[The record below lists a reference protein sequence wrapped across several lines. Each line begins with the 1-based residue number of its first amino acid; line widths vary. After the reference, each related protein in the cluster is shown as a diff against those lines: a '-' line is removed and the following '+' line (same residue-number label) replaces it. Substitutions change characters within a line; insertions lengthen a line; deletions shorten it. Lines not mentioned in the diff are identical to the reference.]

1 MFLRLVAVLTAG
13 AAVFVAPAVP
23 AAAAAMPA
31 VTKPSTTKPS
41 TPAATPP
48 MGFNDWNAFGCD
60 VDDSLIRE
68 TADAMVAN
76 GMAAAGYRYVNID
89 DCWSLHDRDT
99 DGRLVPDPVKFPEGI
114 KGVADYV
121 HGRGLKLGIYG
132 DAGTATCAGYP
143 GSLGHERVDAQTWA
157 DWGVD
162 YLKYDNCNNQSDGSQ
177 ADYIRRYTAM
187 HDALQATGRSIVL
200 SICEWGTSQPW
211 TWAPGVGQL
220 WRTTGDITDDWSSVR
235 SIIAQNAPLAP
246 YAGPGHWND
255 PDMLE
260 VGNGGM
266 TDLEYRTHMSMWA
279 MMAAPLIAGSDL
291 RTATA
296 ATLRILTQPGIIAI
310 DQDRLGVPGSVVRDE
325 DGLMV
330 LDKPLTGGDRAIA
343 LYNSTD
349 RLATVGAAAS
359 ATGLAKASGYQL
371 DDVWTGARAQA
382 KTTISAAVPPH
393 GTVVYRVRPLRT
405 PGALPPSV
413 TLAAGLGTLV
423 PGTADNP
430 QLTSAMTNRGAHP
443 IREVTVRVDAPTGWR
458 ITPTSK
464 PARRLLDTDA
474 TWTTNWTVSVPET
487 VQAGSYPVTVSARY
501 RWGPHRR
508 TATATATIAV
518 TVVTAPPDG
527 RWFLGA
533 LNPFSSTNASGP
545 IETDQAVGGPGV
557 GDGGLLTIGGRHYTR
572 GLGTAAASEI
582 VYFLGGRCSA
592 LNADVGVDD
601 QSAASAPVVFT
612 AYVDGRAATTS
623 GPLTS
628 GDKAVP
634 LSADLTGARS
644 LRLVA
649 AGGPAPADWANA
661 ILTCGNAAPTDPAQ
675 PSERTLFSFEAG
687 TDGFTIA
694 NPGPGGTVAQT
705 SDFATEGTHGLAVS
719 APVSGNWFGRTLD
732 EPLDLSGRTAF
743 SFDVRAGAS
752 GTSGEVALQV
762 GEAQTWCQGGHW
774 AWTNAGAARTITETV
789 DDIECPSGIPLD
801 LSDVRGIWIFLNG
814 GGTAEIDN
822 IRAR

>member
-1 MFLRLVAVLTAG
+1 MFRATFLSLTAALTTA
-13 AAVFVAPAVP
+13 AAVVIVPAVP
-23 AAAAAMPA
+23 AAATAMPA
-31 VTKPSTTKPS
+31 VIRPSV
-41 TPAATPP
+41 PAATPP

-60 VDDSLIRE
+60 VNDGLIRE

-76 GMAAAGYRYVNID
+76 GMAAAGYRFVNID
-89 DCWSLHDRDT
+89 DCWSLHDRDAE
-99 DGRLVPDPVKFPEGI
+99 GRLVPDPGKFPEGI

-121 HGRGLKLGIYG
+121 HGLGLELGLYA

-143 GSLGHERVDAQTWA
+143 GSLGHERIDAQTWA

-187 HDALQATGRSIVL
+187 RNALQATGRPIVF
-200 SICEWGTSQPW
+200 SICEWGSSEPW

-266 TDLEYRTHMSMWA
+266 TNLEYRTHMSMWA
-279 MMAAPLIAGSDL
+279 MMAAPLIAGTDL
-291 RTATA
+291 RTASA
-296 ATLRILTQPGIIAI
+296 DTLAILTQPGIIAI
-310 DQDRLGVPGSVVRDE
+310 DQDPLGVQGSVVHDE

-330 LDKPLTGGDRAIA
+330 LDKPLSGGDRAIA

-349 RLATVGAAAS
+349 RLATVGVPAS
-359 ATGLAKASGYQL
+359 ATGLAAARGYRL
-371 DDVWTGARAQA
+371 DDVWTGARTQA

-393 GTVVYRVRPLRT
+393 GAVVYRVRPIRT
-405 PGALPPSV
+405 PGAVPPSV

-430 QLTSAMTNRGAHP
+430 ELTTTMTNRGARP
-443 IREVTVRVDAPTGWR
+443 IQDVTVRVDAPTGWR
-458 ITPTSK
+458 ITSTSRA
-464 PARRLLDTDA
+464 ARRLLATDA
-474 TWTTNWTVSVPET
+474 TLTTNWTVSVPDT
-487 VQAGSYPVTVSARY
+487 AAAGTYPIKVSARY
-501 RWGPHRR
+501 RWGPHHR
-508 TATATATIAV
+508 TTTATATIDV

-533 LNPFSSTNASGP
+533 LAPFSSTNASGP
-545 IETDQAVGGPGV
+545 VEIDQAVGGTGA
-557 GDGGLLTIGGRHYTR
+557 GDGGLITIGGRYYSR
-572 GLGTAAASEI
+572 GLGTAAPSEI

-592 LNADVGVDD
+592 LNAYVGVDD
-601 QSAASAPVVFT
+601 QSAAAGPVTFT
-612 AYVDGRAATTS
+612 AYADGRAAATS

-628 GDKAVP
+628 GGAAVP
-634 LSADLTGARS
+634 LSADLTGVRS
-644 LRLVA
+644 LRLVTT
-649 AGGPAPADWANA
+649 GGPAPADWADA
-661 ILTCGNAAPTDPAQ
+661 VLTCGDAAPSDPPQ
-675 PSERTLFSFEAG
+675 PADRTLFSFETG

-694 NPGPGGTVAQT
+694 NPDSGGTVAQT

-719 APVSGNWFGRTLD
+719 TPVSGNWFGRTLD
-732 EPLDLSGRTAF
+732 EPIDLSGRTAF
-743 SFDVRAGAS
+743 SFDVLAGTT
-752 GTSGEVALQV
+752 GTSGEIALQT
-762 GEAQTWCQGGHW
+762 GDAQTWCQGGHW
-774 AWTNAGAARTITETV
+774 AWTNAGASRTITETV
-789 DDIECPSGIPLD
+789 DDIECPSGISLD
-801 LSDVRGIWIFLNG
+801 LSDVRGIWVFLNSG
-814 GGTAEIDN
+814 GIAKIDN
-822 IRAR
+822 IRTR

>member
-1 MFLRLVAVLTAG
+1 MFLRLAAALTVG
-13 AAVFVAPAVP
+13 AAVFVAPALP
-23 AAAAAMPA
+23 AAAATLPA
-31 VTKPSTTKPS
+31 ATRPPA
-41 TPAATPP
+41 PAATPP

-60 VDDSLIRE
+60 VNDSLIRE

-99 DGRLVPDPVKFPEGI
+99 DGRLVPDPVKFPQGI
-114 KGVADYV
+114 KGIADYV
-121 HGRGLKLGIYG
+121 HGLGLKLGIYG

-143 GSLGHERVDAQTWA
+143 GSLGHEQMDALTWA

-200 SICEWGTSQPW
+200 SVCEWGTSQPW

-266 TDLEYRTHMSMWA
+266 TNLEYRTHMSMWA
-279 MMAAPLIAGSDL
+279 MMAAPLIAGTDL
-291 RTATA
+291 RTASA
-296 ATLRILTQPGIIAI
+296 DTLAILTQPGIVAI
-310 DQDRLGVPGSVVRDE
+310 DQDRLGVQGSVVRDE
-325 DGLMV
+325 TGLMV

-349 RLATVGAAAS
+349 RLATVGAPAS

-371 DDVWTGARAQA
+371 DDVWTGARTQA

-405 PGALPPSV
+405 PNAGPPSV

-430 QLTSAMTNRGAHP
+430 ELTTSMINRGSGP
-443 IREVTVRVDAPTGWR
+443 IREVIARVDAPTGWR
-458 ITPTSK
+458 IRPTSS
-464 PARRLLDTDA
+464 PAHRLLGTDA
-474 TWTTNWTVSVPET
+474 AWTTNWTVSVPDT
-487 VQAGSYPVTVSARY
+487 VQAGSYPVTVSASY
-501 RWGPHRR
+501 RWGPHRK
-508 TATATATIAV
+508 TAMATATLAV

-533 LNPFSSTNASGP
+533 LAPFSSTNASGP
-545 IETDQAVGGPGV
+545 VEIDQAVGGSGA
-557 GDGGLLTIGGRHYTR
+557 GDGGLITIGGRYYSR
-572 GLGTAAASEI
+572 GLGTAAPSEI
-582 VYFLGGRCSA
+582 VYFLGGRCTA

-601 QSAASAPVVFT
+601 QSAATASVDFT
-612 AYVDGRAATTS
+612 AYVDGSAAATS
-623 GPLTS
+623 GPLNS
-628 GDKAVP
+628 GDPAVP

-644 LRLVA
+644 LRLVTT
-649 AGGPAPADWANA
+649 GGPAPADWADA
-661 ILTCGNAAPTDPAQ
+661 ILTCGNAAPGDPAQ
-675 PSERTLFSFEAG
+675 PADRTLFSFEAG

-694 NPGPGGTVAQT
+694 NPDSGGTVAQT

-719 APVSGNWFGRTLD
+719 TPVSGNWFGRTLD
-732 EPLDLSGRTAF
+732 EPIDLSGRTAF
-743 SFDVRAGAS
+743 SFDVLAGTT
-752 GTSGEVALQV
+752 GTSGEIALQV

-774 AWTNAGAARTITETV
+774 AWTNAGASRTITESV

-801 LSDVRGIWIFLNG
+801 LSDIRGIWVFLNG
-814 GGTAEIDN
+814 GGTAKIDN
-822 IRAR
+822 IRTR